1 MRGISCRPTPGRRYA
16 TWQAQIVTTLGVVL
30 YNGLQNLLLQ
40 RYILFY
46 APPNRMGMSRRLPL
60 LQQ

>member
-1 MRGISCRPTPGRRYA
+1 MQLVLSANSPMRGISCRPTPGRRYA

-46 APPNRMGMSRRLPL
+46 DHEKS
-60 LQQ
+60 